1 MKPLPYF
8 IMSTTDAAGKSPEEI
23 LRGLQVDPER
33 GLSGAEA
40 KLRAEKFGP
49 NAIVEIPESRLKK
62 FLGYFWGPMP
72 WMVEAPA
79 IMALVIRDWV
89 DFAIITF
96 MLVFNAVLGFCEESA
111 ATNAL
116 SALKNSLALNAKALR
131 DGKWGDVLAAALVPG
146 DIIRVRLGDVIP
158 ADAVLLEGDYLSV
171 DEAALTGESL
181 PVSKKN
187 ADAVYSGAIVKKG
200 EMTAVV
206 TTIGGNT
213 FFGRTARLVASAG
226 AKSHFQKAVVDIG
239 NFLIVLTVTLA
250 AILVIDR
257 LAAMDRHFTKDVL
270 FKLAEYVLV
279 LLVAA
284 VPFTTPAVL
293 SVTMAMGAK
302 MLAIKKAIVSR
313 LECIEELAGIDI
325 LCSDKT
331 GTLTQNKLTLG
342 DIIPWGPATAQ
353 DVILAGSLASKAEDK
368 DPIDLA
374 VMAGLQEAG
383 ALKNYRQTG
392 YVPFDPVTKRTEATL
407 QEASGKSF
415 RAAKGMPAVILDLC
429 KVAGADRATIDAQV
443 TGLALK
449 GMRSLASARSDDG
462 VNWRFLGILPLMD
475 PPRTDSKQTV
485 EEARKLGV
493 IVKMVTGD
501 DVAIARTISGGL
513 GMGTNIQLASD
524 LFPADSA
531 NGSLPHGAVDKIV
544 AADGFA
550 RVFPEH
556 KYGVVKALQEA
567 GHIVGMTGDGVN
579 DAPAL
584 KQADVGIA
592 VSGATDA
599 ARAAA
604 ALILTAPG
612 LSVII
617 DGILEARRIFERMMS
632 YMLYRVSMT
641 LAIMFF
647 VVSSVL
653 FFDFFPL
660 SAVMITGLALLD
672 DLPIMT
678 IAYDRATAAP
688 KPVKWDMPRVFL
700 ISSVLGLCAVVQS
713 FMLLFLGRNHYHL
726 DGLHLQTMMF
736 LQLVAGGHLLL
747 FVTRAVGPFWMP
759 PFPDLRLFF
768 AIVGTQLVAVLAC
781 GFGIGTVVPALPW
794 NIIGWVWVYNIAWM
808 FVLDL
813 VKIALYRVLN
823 GWNLHSTPST
833 LFSRL
838 RTNVSPYGSLHSRRN

>member
-1 MKPLPYF
+1 
-8 IMSTTDAAGKSPEEI
+8 MSDHVTTPEKTPEQI
-23 LRGLQVDPER
+23 FAEFKVDPAK
-33 GLSGAEA
+33 GLTNDDATNRISQYG
-40 KLRAEKFGP
+40 L
-49 NAIVEIPESRLKK
+49 NAITEEKESKLKK
-62 FLGYFWGPMP
+62 FLSYFWGPMP

-79 IMALVIRDWV
+79 IMALLIQDWV
-89 DFAIITF
+89 DFGIITF
-96 MLVFNAVLGFCEESA
+96 MLVFNAVLGFWEESA
-111 ATNAL
+111 ASDAL
-116 SALKNSLALNAKALR
+116 SALKSSLALNAKALR
-131 DGKWGDVLAAALVPG
+131 DGKWGDVLAANLVPG

-158 ADAVLLEGDYLSV
+158 ADSVLLDGDYLSV

-181 PVSKKN
+181 AVNKKRGQT
-187 ADAVYSGAIVKKG
+187 VFSGSIAKKG

-206 TTIGGNT
+206 TSTGSNT
-213 FFGRTARLVASAG
+213 FFGRTAKLVSSAG
-226 AKSHFQKAVVDIG
+226 AKSHFQEAVVGIG
-239 NFLIVLTVTLA
+239 NFLIILTVALA
-250 AILVIDR
+250 AVLVINR
-257 LAAMDRHFTKDVL
+257 LAHMDGHFDKNSL
-270 FKLAEYVLV
+270 FGLAEYVLV

-302 MLAIKKAIVSR
+302 MLAVKKAIVSR
-313 LECIEELAGIDI
+313 LESIEELAGIDI

-342 DIIPWGPATAQ
+342 EVIPWGAASAD
-353 DVILAGSLASKAEDK
+353 DVILAASLASKAEDK

-374 VMAGLQEAG
+374 VMAGLKDASLLTTYE
-383 ALKNYRQTG
+383 QTVF
-392 YVPFDPVTKRTEATL
+392 VPFDPVSKRTEATL
-407 QEASGKSF
+407 SDATGKIF
-415 RAAKGMPAVILDLC
+415 HTAKGMPAVILDLC
-429 KVAGADRATIDAQV
+429 NITGADRVTIDAQV
-443 TGLALK
+443 TALALK
-449 GMRSLASARSDDG
+449 GMRALASAHGNVSG
-462 VNWRFLGILPLMD
+462 EWTFLGILPLMD

-493 IVKMVTGD
+493 SVKMVTGD
-501 DVAIARTISGGL
+501 DVAIARTISGEL
-513 GMGTNIQLASD
+513 GMGVNIQLATD
-524 LFPADSA
+524 LFPENST
-531 NGSLPHGAVDKIV
+531 NGALPFGAVDKIV

-632 YMLYRVSMT
+632 YMLYRVAMT
-641 LAIMFF
+641 EAIMFF
-647 VVSSVL
+647 VVASIIC
-653 FFDFFPL
+653 FNFFPL
-660 SAVMITGLALLD
+660 TAVMIIALALLD

-700 ISSVLGLCAVVQS
+700 ISSVLGLFTVVES
-713 FMLLFLGRNHYHL
+713 FALLFLGRNLYQL
-726 DGLHLQTMMF
+726 DDAHVQTMMF

-747 FVTRAVGPFWMP
+747 FVTRSVGPFWMP
-759 PFPDLRLFF
+759 PFPDYRLFF
-768 AIVGTQLVAVLAC
+768 AIVGTQAIAVLAC
-781 GFGIGTVVPALPW
+781 GFGIGTIVPKLPW
-794 NIIGWVWVYNIAWM
+794 NIIGWVWVYNIGWM
-808 FVLDL
+808 FVLDF
-813 VKIALYRVLN
+813 VKLALYRVLN
-823 GWNLHSTPST
+823 GWNIHGGTS
-833 LFSRL
+833 LFTRL
-838 RTNVSPYGSLHSRRN
+838 NASAHHHGNFHLR

>member
-1 MKPLPYF
+1 MKP
-8 IMSTTDAAGKSPEEI
+8 TDALSKSPEEVVHE
-23 LRGLQVDPER
+23 LKVDPAC
-33 GLSGAEA
+33 GLAGEEA
-40 KLRAEKFGP
+40 KSRLAEYGA
-49 NAIVEIPESRLKK
+49 NAIVEVKESQLKK

-79 IMALVIRDWV
+79 IMALAIADWV
-89 DFAIITF
+89 DFGIITF

-111 ATNAL
+111 ASSAL
-116 SALKNSLALNAKALR
+116 AALKNSLALNAKALR
-131 DGKWGDVLAAALVPG
+131 DGKWGDVLAADLVPG

-158 ADAVLLEGDYLSV
+158 ADSVLLEGGYLNV

-187 ADAVYSGAIVKKG
+187 ADSVYSGSIVKKG

-206 TTIGGNT
+206 TTTGSNT
-213 FFGRTARLVASAG
+213 FFGRTAKLVASAG

-257 LAAMDRHFTKDVL
+257 LAAMDRHFSKDAI

-302 MLAIKKAIVSR
+302 MLAVKKAIVSR
-313 LECIEELAGIDI
+313 LESIEELAGIDI

-342 DIIPWGPATAQ
+342 DVIPWGSASAQ

-368 DPIDLA
+368 DPIDIA
-374 VMAGLQEAG
+374 VMAGLKDAG
-383 ALKNYRQTG
+383 LLGSYRQTD
-392 YVPFDPVTKRTEATL
+392 YIPFDPVSKRTEATL
-407 QEASGKSF
+407 QDASGTSF
-415 RAAKGMPAVILDLC
+415 RTSKGMPAVILDLC
-429 KVAGADRATIDAQV
+429 KVSGDDRGKIDAQV
-443 TGLALK
+443 TDLARK
-449 GMRSLASARSDDG
+449 GMRALASARSADG
-462 VNWRFLGILPLMD
+462 ERWQFLGILPLLD

-485 EEARKLGV
+485 EEARRLGV

-501 DVAIARTISGGL
+501 DVAIARTISGEL

-524 LFPADSA
+524 LFSADSA
-531 NGSLPHGAVDKIV
+531 NGSLPAGAVGKIE

-660 SAVMITGLALLD
+660 SAVMIIALALLD

-713 FMLLFLGRNHYHL
+713 FALLFLGRNHYHL
-726 DGLHLQTMMF
+726 DAPHLQTMMF

-747 FVTRAVGPFWMP
+747 FVTRSVGPFWMP
-759 PFPDLRLFF
+759 PFPDFRLFF
-768 AIVGTQLVAVLAC
+768 AIVGTQMVAVLAC
-781 GFGIGTVVPALPW
+781 GFGIGTLVPALPW
-794 NIIGWVWVYNIAWM
+794 SIIGWVWVYNIAWM

-823 GWNLHSTPST
+823 GWNLHSSPST

-838 RTNVSPYGSLHSRRN
+838 RTELSPYGSLHSRRK

>member
-1 MKPLPYF
+1 
-8 IMSTTDAAGKSPEEI
+8 MSTTDAAGKSPEEI

-40 KLRAEKFGP
+40 KLRVEKFGP
-49 NAIVEIPESRLKK
+49 NALVEIPESRLKK

-79 IMALVIRDWV
+79 IMALVIQDWV

-111 ATNAL
+111 ATSAL

-206 TTIGGNT
+206 TTTGGNT

-257 LAAMDRHFTKDVL
+257 LAAMDRHFTKNSL
-270 FKLAEYVLV
+270 FELAEYVLV

-374 VMAGLQEAG
+374 VMAGLQDAG
-383 ALKNYRQTG
+383 ALKNYRQTA

-407 QEASGKSF
+407 QDASGKSF

-429 KVAGADRATIDAQV
+429 KVAGEDRATIDAQV

-462 VNWRFLGILPLMD
+462 ANWRFLGILPLMD

-531 NGSLPHGAVDKIV
+531 NGSLPPGAVDKIV

-660 SAVMITGLALLD
+660 SAVMIIALALLD

-823 GWNLHSTPST
+823 GWNLHSSPST

-838 RTNVSPYGSLHSRRN
+838 RTNVSPYGSLHSRRK